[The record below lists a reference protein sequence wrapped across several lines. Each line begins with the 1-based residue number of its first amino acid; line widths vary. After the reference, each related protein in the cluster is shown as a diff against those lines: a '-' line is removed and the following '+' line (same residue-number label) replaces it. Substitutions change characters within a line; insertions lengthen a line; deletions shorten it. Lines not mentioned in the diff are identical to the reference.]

1 MEELSRKAARPLI
14 RHIETLNLLLDST
27 IEGIVVFDENR
38 KAIRVNKVF
47 ATFFGYGEEE
57 ILGMDAFDFVAPESH
72 DLVRRKM
79 RIDDQEPYEALM
91 RRKNGE
97 KFWAILR
104 GRNITLDG
112 KPVRISTVF
121 DITSIKEKEK
131 KILYL
136 ANHDYL
142 TGTYNRRFFQEV
154 LAQRIEMLRREN
166 HYGALLF
173 IDLDDFKEINDTLG
187 HDAGDAVLVEIT
199 RRIRQSTRKSDIVA
213 RIGGDEFVVLLN
225 LETARISEAGIKA
238 EMTAEKILA
247 NVRYPIPFEEREIRI
262 NASVGIAIVDRES
275 TASDLMKFADI
286 AMYQAKRSGKN
297 RIAFFDETLQKSLV
311 EKIDTIAALR
321 LAIREREFELLF
333 QKQMAVDD
341 EGVRTV
347 GVEALVRWSRDGRSV
362 SPGHFIPVAEESGLI
377 VPIGN
382 YVLKEA
388 GEILKKWRNDPD
400 KRELRL
406 SVNISPRQFE
416 EESFVERIE
425 EVVRFYGI
433 DPGKLRLEITE
444 NLLMHNIEEGLA
456 KITELKEL
464 GVSLSIDDFGTGFSS
479 MMYLKRLPVDEL
491 KIDRSFVDDV
501 DSNESDRIIVE
512 TIASLGRRFGLEV
525 IAEGVETESQLA
537 LLRKLGIRYIQGYLF
552 GRPVRLEEL

>member
-1 MEELSRKAARPLI
+1 
-14 RHIETLNLLLDST
+14 
-27 IEGIVVFDENR
+27 
-38 KAIRVNKVF
+38 
-47 ATFFGYGEEE
+47 
-57 ILGMDAFDFVAPESH
+57 
-72 DLVRRKM
+72 
-79 RIDDQEPYEALM
+79 
-91 RRKNGE
+91 
-97 KFWAILR
+97 
-104 GRNITLDG
+104 
-112 KPVRISTVF
+112 
-121 DITSIKEKEK
+121 
-131 KILYL
+131 
-136 ANHDYL
+136 
-142 TGTYNRRFFQEV
+142 
-154 LAQRIEMLRREN
+154 MLRREN

-347 GVEALVRWSRDGRSV
+347 GVEALVRWNRGGRSV